1 MPTRSSESD
10 FEPVSD
16 QGKAGDGAGKHAG
29 EDEPRKDANGYYV
42 GLKCKCRWNEM
53 RFKHYN
59 CTITAVHENVED
71 PSKNTYDVLFDDSDT
86 NEDVPLERMSL
97 ERVQPAY
104 DRWAKPTLMQMGF
117 HGDNLKREDGR
128 ITVEMVH
135 WTAKPQ
141 SVYSHTPMKGL
152 VQWPLVLSM
161 RRNIT
166 GDQLHNLVWS
176 QVDRFVTPAEGWIAT
191 TCRTCSERRLGRL
204 LSERGT
210 KSLIH
215 PVSSTYKTKRSS
227 LSTGLPRA

>member
-1 MPTRSSESD
+1 M
-10 FEPVSD
+10 
-16 QGKAGDGAGKHAG
+16 
-29 EDEPRKDANGYYV
+29 
-42 GLKCKCRWNEM
+42 
-53 RFKHYN
+53 
-59 CTITAVHENVED
+59 HENVED

-135 WTAKPQ
+135 RTAKPQ

-166 GDQLHNLVWS
+166 GGTVHHAARLEPQTIESIQLLRSRKTPFVVALNK
-176 QVDRFVTPAEGWIAT
+176 VDRLFGWKVQKNAPIRDSLAKQT
-191 TCRTCSERRLGRL
+191 ADVVQEFEMRTSVVLKLPSALLPILLPRL
-204 LSERGT
+204 LS
-210 KSLIH
+210 KSL
-215 PVSSTYKTKRSS
+215 
-227 LSTGLPRA
+227 